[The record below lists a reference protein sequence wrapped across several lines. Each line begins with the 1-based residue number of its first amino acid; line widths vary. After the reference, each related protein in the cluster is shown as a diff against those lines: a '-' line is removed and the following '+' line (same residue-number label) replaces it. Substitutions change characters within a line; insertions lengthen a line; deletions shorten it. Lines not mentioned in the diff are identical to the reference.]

1 MDNEL
6 NCLLIGHVFCITTL
20 WGIHEMWNEKF
31 VDMWESA
38 NFFGR
43 VITCVYAAIL
53 LPGIIVYGMGNI
65 LLTIYTRIHNLVFPR
80 KSGYTV
86 RIPYDEEVYRALKEN
101 HIYCEHWGQAC
112 LKSSVIVFLWK
123 KDYEKA
129 LKLFPDIALEKTREE
144 AARLKNDCVAAI
156 DGYQEELKQLSKKIK
171 DRQTASRVIGIAILL
186 QKIALEVD
194 EDPRDQK
201 KVRRISEHSGRMIV
215 DLVNKYIKLERQ
227 GQTGANSLAAMKKIN
242 DALDTVKSSLE
253 TLLNDLFFNDETDV
267 AANVAALECILSGI
281 NPAYRLAPISGD
293 KAR

>member
-86 RIPYDEEVYRALKEN
+86 KIPYDEKLYRALQAN
-101 HIYCEHWGQAC
+101 NVYCEHWGQC
-112 LKSSVIVFLWK
+112 WLESSVIVFLWK

-129 LKLFPDIALEKTREE
+129 LKLFPDIAIAETREE
-144 AARLKNDCVAAI
+144 VERLKKDCVAAI
-156 DGYQEELKQLSKKIK
+156 DGYREELEQLSRKIK
-171 DRQTASRVIGIAILL
+171 NRQTSSRVIDIAVLL
-186 QKIALEVD
+186 RKIALEVD

-227 GQTGANSLAAMKKIN
+227 GQPGANSLTAMRKIN
-242 DALDTVKSSLE
+242 GALDTVKASLE
-253 TLLNDLFFNDETDV
+253 TLLDDLFFNDETDV

-281 NPAYRLAPISGD
+281 NPAYRLAPISRD